1 MKIRPKPR
9 KYNKGEEM
17 DESYFATNSNEDGNM
32 SREEVTPSGGD
43 KSGFFDTSK
52 REFKILDKKIDSKN
66 GLKVERKS
74 RKMLVWHDALAF
86 FGTFQLAHHRMGVSN
101 ECAKGFDPNQLG
113 TW

>member
-66 GLKVERKS
+66 YSSNKVQTSEYNLLNFIPFN
-74 RKMLVWHDALAF
+74 LVKQISKRHNAYF
-86 FGTFQLAHHRMGVSN
+86 IVVMIM
-101 ECAKGFDPNQLG
+101 
-113 TW
+113 